1 MHAVKRDWAQDGS
14 VAKSTVN
21 SLPPLVTLHNHHLTT
36 LTSLSSIIIAPETSF
51 DLAKLTLERWRDL
64 SMGGDRWENVRE
76 WEELVELEMTFGGA
90 EVAEEE
96 VATPG
101 GKGKKKGKR

>member
-1 MHAVKRDWAQDGS
+1 MHTVKRDWAQDGS
-14 VAKSTVN
+14 VAKSTVD

-36 LTSLSSIIIAPETSF
+36 LTSLSTIILAPETSF

-64 SMGGDRWENVRE
+64 SMGGDRWESVRE
-76 WEELVELEMTFGGA
+76 WEELIELEMTFGGA